1 MSTDATGARTL
12 DALARAGGHVH
23 QVEALRDV
31 DELEDASAVALA
43 APQSRF
49 AAALA
54 ALGTDPTLD
63 PGVEP
68 TAGVRA

>member
-12 DALARAGGHVH
+12 DALARAGGRVH

-31 DELEDASAVALA
+31 DELADASAVAQA

-54 ALGTDPTLD
+54 ELGLDASVD
-63 PGVEP
+63 PGAEP
-68 TAGVRA
+68 AAGVRA